1 MVTVET
7 QGMQL
12 VVEDDRLDDWEFL
25 ELLREYDKGNSGLIV
40 DIMES
45 ILGAEQ
51 YNKLKAHLKERDGRV
66 SSKTMI
72 SVFSDVMNGA
82 SATKN

>member
-7 QGMQL
+7 QGIQL

-25 ELLREYDKGNSGLIV
+25 ELLRDYDKGNSGLIV
-40 DIMES
+40 DIMET

-51 YNKLKAHLKERDGRV
+51 YAKLKAHLKERDGRV

-72 SVFSDVMNGA
+72 QVFSDVMNGA

>member
-7 QGMQL
+7 QGIQL

-25 ELLREYDKGNSGLIV
+25 ELLRDYDKGNSGLIV
-40 DIMES
+40 DIMVS
-45 ILGAEQ
+45 ILGVEQ